1 MDEPSG
7 HSISPYDEV
16 LYPSRTLPQTHPSRL
31 ATVAFLRGM
40 QPASVA
46 RCRVLELGCGTAAN
60 LIPMA
65 FHHPESEFVGLDLAE
80 RPIALGRNTISDLA
94 LRNITLH
101 LLDLREANPEQL
113 GYFDFIIAHGVYS
126 WVPAPVRECILA
138 ICQKM
143 LNPQGVA
150 YVSYNAYPGN
160 HFRDLARGMMR
171 FHVSG
176 FETPA
181 DKIGQARG
189 LLKFLSES
197 KTERDYYLNVIR
209 AEFERLI
216 KYSDCGFF
224 HDDLNEINQ
233 PFYFHEFIANAR
245 RHRLQFVGEAVPN
258 QLNPEEL
265 SPSVAAKMNEL
276 EKGDEIVREQFK
288 DFIQG
293 TAFRQTLLCHAELEL
308 APRLLADRVRCLYAK
323 CDAVRLETSESE
335 GPLKAV
341 FRHASGTEVAV
352 AHPLVAR
359 ALSYICSQYPR
370 SVSFDELLE
379 TAHCANGSECGASDQ
394 GNEAAILEGTL
405 GQLYQQGFLPLSICP
420 TKVVNR
426 VSERPAASQLAR
438 FQLQSGQLATNPL
451 HMSFHFPDP
460 FARQLLLLLDG
471 TRDRETLIR
480 DLVEFSRSTE
490 GGIAE
495 NGIAVRGLEQLSS
508 AVERRLP
515 SGLQSLAHEGML
527 VG

>member
-1 MDEPSG
+1 MDELEG
-7 HSISPYDEV
+7 HLVSPYDEV
-16 LYPSRTLPQTHPSRL
+16 LYPSKTLPQTHPSRL

-40 QPASVA
+40 QPASVG

-65 FHHPESEFVGLDLAE
+65 FYHPESEFVGLDSAE
-80 RPIALGRNTISDLA
+80 RPIALGSNAISDLG

-101 LLDLREANPEQL
+101 LMDLREANPEKL
-113 GYFDFIIAHGVYS
+113 GHFDYIIAHGVYS
-126 WVPAPVRECILA
+126 WVPQPVRECILA

-189 LLKFLSES
+189 VLKFLSES
-197 KTERDYYLNVIR
+197 KNKPDYYLNVIR
-209 AEFERLI
+209 AEFERLL

-245 RHRLQFVGEAVPN
+245 RHQLQFVGEAGPN
-258 QLNPEEL
+258 QFNLAEL

-276 EKGDEIVREQFK
+276 ENGDEIVREQFK

-308 APRLLADRVRCLYAK
+308 APRLLSDRVRHLYAR
-323 CDAVRLETSESE
+323 CNAVRLENRENE

-341 FRHASGTEVAV
+341 FRNASGIEAAIV
-352 AHPLVAR
+352 HPLVAR

-379 TAHCANGSECGASDQ
+379 TIHSASGFESGADDQ
-394 GNEAAILEGTL
+394 GNEAAILEGAL
-405 GQLYQQGFLPLSICP
+405 GQLYEQGFLPLSICP

-426 VSERPAASQLAR
+426 VSERPATSRLAR
-438 FQLQSGQLATNPL
+438 FQLQSGQLVTNPL

-471 TRDRETLIR
+471 SRDREALVR

-490 GGIAE
+490 GRVFE
-495 NGIAVRGLEQLSS
+495 NGILVDGLEQLSS

-515 SGLQSLAHEGML
+515 SGLQSLAREGML